1 MVVINEIQIIDNQ
14 KIKIMKT
21 SVITIAALVALT
33 FGTANLSK
41 AATKIDNDAA
51 IVLNNVSKINKIEIH
66 GNVEVFVSN
75 GTEDQVKVYN
85 KYYSENALVQSQN
98 GVLRISSY
106 KAEKLVVWVTAND
119 LRSINVYD
127 NADVKSFGKLSMIDL
142 NVNLYNTASATL
154 DLDTYSTAVNLTD
167 YAKANLSGTVDQCDL
182 KYTTL
187 TTVNQTELKAVAM
200 NQVKQNTKQVPANQ
214 DDELATL

>member
-1 MVVINEIQIIDNQ
+1 
-14 KIKIMKT
+14 MKT

-33 FGTANLSK
+33 FGTVNLSK
-41 AATKIDNDAA
+41 AATKSNDNAA
-51 IVLNNVSKINKIEIH
+51 VVLNNISKINKIEIH

-98 GVLRISSY
+98 GTLRISSY
-106 KAEKLVVWVTAND
+106 TKDKLVVWVTAND

-154 DLDTYSTAVNLTD
+154 DLDTYNTAVNVND
-167 YAKANLSGTVDQCDL
+167 RAKANLSGNVEQCDL
-182 KYTTL
+182 QYTAQA
-187 TTVNQTELKAVAM
+187 TVNQSELKTITLNQAKQNIKPAQA
-200 NQVKQNTKQVPANQ
+200 NQV
-214 DDELATL
+214 DELATL

>member
-14 KIKIMKT
+14 KFKIMKT

-33 FGTANLSK
+33 FGTVNLSK
-41 AATKIDNDAA
+41 AATKSNDNAA
-51 IVLNNVSKINKIEIH
+51 VVLNNISKINKIEIH

-98 GVLRISSY
+98 GTLRISSY
-106 KAEKLVVWVTAND
+106 TKDKLVVWVTAND

-154 DLDTYSTAVNLTD
+154 DLDTYNTAVNVND
-167 YAKANLSGTVDQCDL
+167 RAKANLSGNVEQCDL
-182 KYTTL
+182 QYTAQA
-187 TTVNQTELKAVAM
+187 TVNQSELKTITLNQAKQNIKPAQA
-200 NQVKQNTKQVPANQ
+200 NQV
-214 DDELATL
+214 DELATL